1 MRKHWKATFSLCLL
15 VSASAIFAVDPNW
28 MYKDDIPYAFR
39 YCDTARGTNFECIVD
54 LPDTGGLD
62 GSRYI
67 NFDYQFVDT
76 FKVFDKYDPDVPLY
90 QDYRPGFAGFKTAW
104 EMGMI
109 GFPVARYKYLI
120 FSHKGLLPNHKVT
133 IKAWYNNGECGS
145 ESYCETLGQF
155 FASDVWKEDTI
166 VIPPTTTNKDD
177 IARNTSVYYELVF
190 VITNID
196 TTDLSPSAPG
206 NLKVDKIRLVGY
218 NPVTKSP
225 ESQTVARTQPVTFT
239 VTAQPSTPG
248 EPLAYQWMKDGQP
261 ITGATATTYTIAS
274 VAHRDSGNYYV
285 AVTDIKGFVYNSQPA
300 KLIVTGEPDPDES
313 SSGCGCGAGTGL
325 AFIPPFLYRALTRKR
340 NKNKK

>member
-1 MRKHWKATFSLCLL
+1 M
-15 VSASAIFAVDPNW
+15 
-28 MYKDDIPYAFR
+28 
-39 YCDTARGTNFECIVD
+39 
-54 LPDTGGLD
+54 
-62 GSRYI
+62 
-67 NFDYQFVDT
+67 
-76 FKVFDKYDPDVPLY
+76 
-90 QDYRPGFAGFKTAW
+90 
-104 EMGMI
+104 
-109 GFPVARYKYLI
+109 
-120 FSHKGLLPNHKVT
+120 
-133 IKAWYNNGECGS
+133 
-145 ESYCETLGQF
+145 
-155 FASDVWKEDTI
+155 
-166 VIPPTTTNKDD
+166 
-177 IARNTSVYYELVF
+177 
-190 VITNID
+190 
-196 TTDLSPSAPG
+196 
-206 NLKVDKIRLVGY
+206 DKIRLVGY